1 MPVLVNEL
9 SVWDICFRWAG
20 YDPRKFYFQI
30 PLEVENN
37 FRNLTEAILSA
48 SLACETITL
57 EKRKFSKNEIKD
69 SIYYWID
76 DIYACMHGV
85 SFNRKLFRWAIIR
98 RFDFMEWCNRMNAPL
113 PNFWFPQGWNFQYE
127 LPEYELYPGHSYR
140 LMSWS
145 EEDRN
150 EYFETNAKISELDKP
165 SKADLKSRPNQEA
178 RIACQ
183 FIAREV
189 WNKEPTRTIASVA
202 KDPLVQDYGRARSY
216 ADATVREWVKV
227 VAPKEVS
234 AKRGRPRK
242 NKE

>member
-1 MPVLVNEL
+1 MPILVDEL
-9 SVWDICFRWAG
+9 SVWDISFRWAG

-37 FRNLTEAILSA
+37 FRILIEAILSA
-48 SLACETITL
+48 SLLCQTITL
-57 EKRKFSKNEIKD
+57 EKRKFSKDEIKD

-85 SFNRKLFRWAIIR
+85 RFNRKLFKWARIG
-98 RFDFMEWCNRMNAPL
+98 RFDFMEWCNRMSAPL
-113 PNFWFPQGWNFQYE
+113 PEFWFPQGWNLQYE
-127 LPEYELYPGHSYR
+127 LPEYILHPGHNYQIST
-140 LMSWS
+140 WT

-150 EYFETNAKISELDKP
+150 EYFESIEKFEIYEPLKSHV
-165 SKADLKSRPNQEA
+165 KSRPNQEA

-183 FIAREV
+183 FIAREI
-189 WNKEPTRTIASVA
+189 WNKEPTRTIASVV

-216 ADATVREWVKV
+216 ADATVREWVQS

-242 NKE
+242 NGD